1 MEERRG
7 GGRHQRVGR
16 KKGLWRTT
24 AGGVGAVARGGVR
37 YLQGYFR
44 NFTCALVCVLNPQNA
59 FILGRMEY
67 FVILLFELILI

>member
-7 GGRHQRVGR
+7 GGRHQRMGR

-37 YLQGYFR
+37 Y
-44 NFTCALVCVLNPQNA
+44 FTRV
-59 FILGRMEY
+59 FS
-67 FVILLFELILI
+67 